1 MENQFAEIGFIHRTH
16 GVNGEFQVSWNNDF
30 YFEQQ
35 DLESVFL
42 LIEGIPVPFFVESV
56 RSKGEDKAIVKF
68 DEINSIEAA
77 EEFVGLKLLLP
88 ENEVEVDDELT
99 LDKLVGY
106 TVTSEADGVIGTITA
121 VEEYSTNTVFELLH
135 TSGKSIM
142 IPAADDFIVEVDEET
157 RTITMEVPEGLI
169 DVYLEE

>member
-42 LIEGIPVPFFVESV
+42 LIEGIPVPLLESV

-77 EEFVGLKLLLP
+77 EEFVGLKYCYP
-88 ENEVEVDDELT
+88 KTKWKWMMRTT

-106 TVTSEADGVIGTITA
+106 TVT
-121 VEEYSTNTVFELLH
+121 
-135 TSGKSIM
+135 TSRWSY
-142 IPAADDFIVEVDEET
+142 
-157 RTITMEVPEGLI
+157 R
-169 DVYLEE
+169 YHYRR

>member
-42 LIEGIPVPFFVESV
+42 LIEGIPVPFFVELV

-106 TVTSEADGVIGTITA
+106 TVTSQADGVIGTITA

-157 RTITMEVPEGLI
+157 RTIIMEVPEGLI

>member
-1 MENQFAEIGFIHRTH
+1 MDNQFVEIGFIHRTH
-16 GVNGEFQVSWNNDF
+16 GVNGEFQISWNNDF

-56 RSKGEDKAIVKF
+56 RSKGEDKAIVKL
-68 DEINSIEAA
+68 DDVNCIEAA

-88 ENEVEVDDELT
+88 KGEVDEDDELT
-99 LDKLVGY
+99 LEKLVGY
-106 TVTSEADGVIGTITA
+106 TVVTETVGAIGAITA
-121 VEEYSTNTVFELLH
+121 VEEYSMNTVFEIRH

-142 IPAADDFIVEVDEET
+142 IPAADDLIVEVDEET
-157 RTITMEVPEGLI
+157 RTIIMEIPEGLI
-169 DVYLEE
+169 DVYLDE